1 MTKSLREARYAA
13 DAFAEQEALPHLARA
28 ALLQA
33 YVLANLGDTSSA
45 QDLCHQAWD
54 IAQGQGLLELKYRC
68 DYLLGQIAEHHQDL
82 EAAAR
87 YYDRAIKGIDDVQSH
102 LVLNERSSFLEDK
115 GGVYQRAMVLAFK
128 QLNKEQALVYVEK
141 AKSRV
146 LGDYLRNNIDIRL
159 RAADKAGA
167 VVCDRDFERGQS
179 SGRGARTR
187 LHERYA
193 ATAQRARVGLIGRQ
207 REIGQGVK
215 RHSQIARARTAAPI
229 HDRRRAHHVGSGLTC
244 NVDRLSR
251 RSTRG
256 DDIFDDDHAV
266 AGAGRP

>member
-1 MTKSLREARYAA
+1 MVCPNCHARIHARPEIYTHQKLREAKTILEEIGFMALASVVRLQQAELYFVDGQLTKSLREARYAA

-82 EAAAR
+82 EAATR

-159 RAADKAGA
+159 RAADKAG
-167 VVCDRDFERGQS
+167 
-179 SGRGARTR
+179 
-187 LHERYA
+187 
-193 ATAQRARVGLIGRQ
+193 
-207 REIGQGVK
+207 
-215 RHSQIARARTAAPI
+215 
-229 HDRRRAHHVGSGLTC
+229 GSGAASLGG
-244 NVDRLSR
+244 D
-251 RSTRG
+251 RSTALPG
-256 DDIFDDDHAV
+256 SEL
-266 AGAGRP
+266 